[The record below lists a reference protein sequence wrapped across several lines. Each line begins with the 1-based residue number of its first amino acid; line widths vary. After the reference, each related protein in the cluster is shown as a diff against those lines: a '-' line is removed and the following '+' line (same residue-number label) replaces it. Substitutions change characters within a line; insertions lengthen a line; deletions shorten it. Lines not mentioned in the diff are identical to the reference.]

1 MHQRPLLYAFAF
13 LITLLATAPAL
24 AGGSKA
30 VGPFPVREPE
40 EGTALRVM
48 YEVLKAG
55 VDTDPKAGLKA
66 YKKLVL
72 KNRKSSKE
80 ADQGLLQKEW
90 DNLRAQ
96 AGSYLLHDT
105 YGFKVM
111 VEEMNPGPA
120 FVNRKTKKAYITLR
134 NKLEG
139 DERRGLLIIERNAK
153 GKWRL
158 RSVNL

>member
-1 MHQRPLLYAFAF
+1 MQQRPLLYTFAF
-13 LITLLATAPAL
+13 LIAFLAAAPAL
-24 AGGSKA
+24 GGSSKA

-40 EGTALRVM
+40 EGTALRIM

-55 VDTDPKAGLKA
+55 VDTDPEAGLKA

-72 KNRKSSKE
+72 KDRRSSKE
-80 ADQGLLQKEW
+80 ADQGLVEKEW

-120 FVNRKTKKAYITLR
+120 FVKRKTKKVYITLR

-139 DERRGLLIIERNAK
+139 DERRGLLIIERNSR

>member
-1 MHQRPLLYAFAF
+1 MHRRHLLYAFIF
-13 LITLLATAPAL
+13 LLTFLTTAPVL

-55 VDTDPKAGLKA
+55 VETDQTAGLKA
-66 YKKLVL
+66 FRKLVL
-72 KNRKSSKE
+72 KQRKSAKE
-80 ADQGLLQKEW
+80 ESEALLLKEW

-96 AGSYLLHDT
+96 AGSYLIHDL

-111 VEEMNPGPA
+111 VEEMTPGPA
-120 FVNRKTKKAYITLR
+120 FVSRKTKKAYITLR

-139 DERRGLLIIERNAK
+139 DERRGLFIIERDPK

>member
-1 MHQRPLLYAFAF
+1 MYQRSLLRPFVF
-13 LITLLATAPAL
+13 LLACLVIAPAL
-24 AGGSKA
+24 AGENKA

-55 VDTDPKAGLKA
+55 VDTDEKAGKKA
-66 YKKLVL
+66 FRKLVVA
-72 KNRKSSKE
+72 NRKSSKE
-80 ADQGLLQKEW
+80 QDEELLLKEW

-120 FVNRKTKKAYITLR
+120 FVDRSTKKVYITLR

-139 DERRGLLIIERNAK
+139 DERRGLLIIERAGK
-153 GKWRL
+153 GKWLL

>member
-1 MHQRPLLYAFAF
+1 MV
-13 LITLLATAPAL
+13 TAPAL
-24 AGGSKA
+24 AGSNEA

-55 VDTDPKAGLKA
+55 VDTDQEAGRKA

-80 ADQGLLQKEW
+80 QDEGLLLKEW

-120 FVNRKTKKAYITLR
+120 FVCRKTRKVYITLR

-139 DERRGLLIIERNAK
+139 DERRGLLIVERNTK

>member
-1 MHQRPLLYAFAF
+1 MHLPSLLRPFVFLVAF
-13 LITLLATAPAL
+13 LVIAPAL
-24 AGGSKA
+24 AGGNKA

-55 VDTDPKAGLKA
+55 VDTDEKAGMKA
-66 YKKLVL
+66 FRKLVMA
-72 KNRKSSKE
+72 KRKSSRE
-80 ADQGLLQKEW
+80 QDEELLLKEW
-90 DNLRAQ
+90 NNLRAQ

-120 FVNRKTKKAYITLR
+120 FVDRNTRRVYITLR

-139 DERRGLLIIERNAK
+139 DERRGLLIIERSRK
-153 GKWRL
+153 GKWLL